1 METIRHDGREITVE
15 QVARTS
21 HCRLLYSAKTGE
33 YFAEYPVSVGPYRI
47 DISAIHALSR
57 QEVAAYQAGAL
68 DLAEFGSQLAEADQS
83 SGRFERK
90 PASGD

>member
-1 METIRHDGREITVE
+1 METIRHEGREITVE

-21 HCRLLYSAKTGE
+21 HCRLLHSVQTGE

-47 DISAIHALSR
+47 DISATHALTR
-57 QEVAAYQAGAL
+57 EEVAAYQAGTL
-68 DLAEFGSQLAEADQS
+68 DLAELGSRMAEADQA

-90 PASGD
+90 PASGG